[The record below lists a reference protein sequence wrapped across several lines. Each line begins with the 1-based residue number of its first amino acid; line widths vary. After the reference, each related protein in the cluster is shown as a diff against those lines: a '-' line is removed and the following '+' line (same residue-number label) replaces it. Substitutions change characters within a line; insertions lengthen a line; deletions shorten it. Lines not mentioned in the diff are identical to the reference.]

1 MLHLEKVFI
10 NILSMSTIASIVFI
24 LILFA
29 RKLLRN
35 KVTFQKLNLL
45 WIVFILVLIFPINFS
60 SKLSIKNYIP
70 NSEKV
75 IIDISNVYKD
85 DSNNINTS
93 YSNDLATTSST
104 NYITILSIIWF
115 AITIVFVV
123 KDIIIYNTI
132 LLNNEKLLL
141 PQNINEIFEKCKKK
155 LNVKGNI
162 KIVLQNKVKTPSLHG
177 IWDPKILITNDIVE
191 LSNDEIEYIILHE
204 LNHYKN
210 YHNIYYVVLN
220 FFEGIYWF
228 NPIMHFAG
236 KIIREDL
243 EFITD
248 NLVVKEDIDIKEY
261 GKTIVKIS
269 GLSSYSIYALP
280 SICNDKEDLERRI
293 KQMKNKVV
301 DTKYSLVCIVVVIT
315 VISLVTI
322 SLASNKIETENNYI
336 ISVYSGEDEEI
347 IKNLNELDLEKD
359 AEVNKEITNNQTE
372 LVVPIAGARI
382 TSPFGKRVH
391 PLTKEERFHSG
402 VDVSAKEGEE
412 IHAVADGMVIS
423 AAFDSNNGN
432 YVKIQHYDG
441 IISTYAHGSK
451 FLVSR
456 GDNVKA
462 GDVIML
468 VGKTGNATGPHL
480 HFEMINAEGEY
491 IDVNQLFE

>member
-1 MLHLEKVFI
+1 MLQLESLFI
-10 NILSMSTIASIVFI
+10 NILSMSTIASVVFI

-35 KVTFQKLNLL
+35 KISFQKLNLL

-85 DSNNINTS
+85 DSNTTTN
-93 YSNDLATTSST
+93 YSNDIVNTTSI
-104 NYITILSIIWF
+104 NYITILSTIWI
-115 AITIVFVV
+115 AISIVLVV

-132 LLNNEKLLL
+132 LLNNEKTQV
-141 PQNINEIFEKCKKK
+141 PQNIIEIFEKCKRK

-162 KIVLQNKVKTPSLHG
+162 KIVLQDKVKTPSLHG
-177 IWDPKILITNDIVE
+177 ILDPKILITNDIVE
-191 LSNDEIEYIILHE
+191 LSNYEIELILLHE

-210 YHNIYYVVLN
+210 YHNIYYVVLKC
-220 FFEGIYWF
+220 FESIYWF
-228 NPIMHFAG
+228 NPIMYFAG

-243 EFITD
+243 EFIID
-248 NLVVKEDIDIKEY
+248 NLVIKEDIDVKKY

-269 GLSSYSIYALP
+269 SLSSFPIYALP

-293 KQMKNKVV
+293 KQMKNKVI
-301 DTKYSLVCIVVVIT
+301 DTKYSLVCIIVVIAI
-315 VISLVTI
+315 ISLVTI

-347 IKNLNELDLEKD
+347 INSLNELDLEKD
-359 AEVNKEITNNQTE
+359 TEANEEITNNQTE

-382 TSPFGKRVH
+382 TSSFGKRIH
-391 PLTKEERFHSG
+391 PITKEEKFHSG
-402 VDVSAKEGEE
+402 VDVAAEEGEE

-423 AAFDSNNGN
+423 AAFDSSNGN
-432 YVKIQHYDG
+432 YVKVKHHDG
-441 IISTYAHGSK
+441 TISTYAHGSK
-451 FLVSR
+451 FMVSL
-456 GDNVKA
+456 GDNVNA

-468 VGKTGNATGPHL
+468 VGKTGDATGPHL
-480 HFEMINAEGEY
+480 HFEMVNAEGEY